1 MKISQFLASNNTTPH
16 TEKDLDL
23 HTLKPTLCLCLVQEK
38 KKRERLSHPGFEKAL
53 SGSQAL
59 PQSWFTKPTTP
70 SQWVMEGTNL
80 ACVT

>member
-1 MKISQFLASNNTTPH
+1 MPMSGAR
-16 TEKDLDL
+16 
-23 HTLKPTLCLCLVQEK
+23 K
-38 KKRERLSHPGFEKAL
+38 KKKRLSHPGFEKAL
-53 SGSQAL
+53 SGSQAP